1 MALNVD
7 LQAPEGDPAPLP
19 GEFFLLKRENITCTV
34 QVAGQSK
41 LKAAG
46 VFYLSTQRIVFVSI
60 PARKARFQSF
70 EAPLRGIINERFNQ
84 PIFGANYLS
93 GVATGSRLPNPAKF
107 SLKFNSGGVGTFL
120 RLFFTM
126 MEKFRDENEARRRA
140 FFNEVENGK
149 FQQAQKAYFDPSDP
163 SVVYVSQPSFAAA
176 SSTNKAG
183 AGYSGSHDGKPP
195 GMTNAV
201 AAPAPTAPA
210 PAPAAG
216 FSSPPSYAAV
226 ATNDA
231 SGSAEPPPS
240 SSTGDDRAYGGAATA
255 SRTAFAPQQ
264 AAVYGQPTY
273 TGDGGGAGAL

>member
-1 MALNVD
+1 MGQATTLPVLLRCAD
-7 LQAPEGDPAPLP
+7 ITRLPRLLQ
-19 GEFFLLKRENITCTV
+19 R
-34 QVAGQSK
+34 
-41 LKAAG
+41 
-46 VFYLSTQRIVFVSI
+46 
-60 PARKARFQSF
+60 
-70 EAPLRGIINERFNQ
+70 
-84 PIFGANYLS
+84 
-93 GVATGSRLPNPAKF
+93 RLPNPAKF

-126 MEKFRDENEARRRA
+126 MEKFRDENEARRMCAAVPSLLGMCSLHEGLWTGRA

-176 SSTNKAG
+176 SSTDKAG

-216 FSSPPSYAAV
+216 FASPPSYAAV